1 MRIERLE
8 LIAFGPFTDLTLDFS
23 APGLQVV
30 YGPNEAGK
38 SSALRAL
45 TAWLFGIPE
54 RTRDDFLHPR
64 PSLLVG
70 GTLATAGRRHTF
82 YRRKKRKN
90 DIVDREGNPIDPD
103 QVAAM
108 LTGLDRELFLGLHGI
123 DHDTLVRGGRE
134 ILAHRG
140 EIGQALFSAGAGL
153 GALHG
158 ALAAMEEE
166 KEALYKPRGQ
176 NQVLGKEIRRYRDL
190 EKRIRSLACSP
201 EEWQRQNDELTR
213 LDREL
218 ATATQERARLQ
229 AELTRLE
236 RLLLSA
242 PLMARLK
249 RIKARQDE
257 LGPRLILPADFSTR
271 REEAQRQARVQA
283 QRLQLARQRL
293 ARIND
298 QEEKLVLKQGLLDQA
313 SRIGELV
320 QQLGA
325 IRKARQDR
333 PRLEGMRAVL
343 RKEAAAIM
351 KQIAP
356 DCEPGSAEPL
366 LPLLGSRQRLLSL
379 VREHALLG
387 QQQES
392 CQARIEENQ
401 RQLVELGKEL
411 EKNPIP
417 SDPDALVKVIRLV
430 RGEGD
435 LDSRI
440 NDLDRKI
447 ANQRDSLERKLTGAG
462 RWQGSIPE
470 LAELVLPSLTE
481 IRLASRHLEE
491 RQRLFE
497 EADRAI
503 EELEQE
509 RIRVRAQ
516 ISLQNRDGAPPS
528 EDELTVLRTR
538 RDRGW
543 HLLMRFLLEKEDV
556 SGEANVLC
564 GQTPL
569 HEWVWQQIVVTDQ
582 VSDRLR
588 FEAERV
594 HALAALVAREGE
606 IAALMERA
614 ASTREEYAEQ
624 LTRARAEW
632 QALWTFLADPA
643 GSPPVMEEWRQGMA
657 ELREQARQLAI
668 WEQEFAEL
676 TAQRRGLRKAL
687 AAEVARA
694 GGEVHDDSLLAPLLL
709 VAEELSESLIRSR
722 QHHEELLRDQGR
734 VAAELDQL
742 KTELDRHGRALE
754 AWQRQWREL
763 AVIPGRSRPLRP
775 DEAQDILD
783 QAEELRSRYRQ
794 AEEFAVRLRG
804 MERDHDR
811 FTVEVANVVAECG
824 ADLAGIDQEEA
835 LVELQKR
842 LDQAL
847 KDQALQDR
855 ISQDRIEA
863 ETDLSEAKT
872 LLDAARQE
880 LASLLALAGCAKE
893 EDLALAEERCREQA
907 LLQEQSVQTGQDLD
921 QALAGMDPAEAGQ
934 ALSDLDVD
942 ALPARIKA
950 LQEQIRNE
958 LDPAIRHLAE
968 QRGEAAA
975 NLARMDGSDTAA
987 RLAEEQAASLA
998 VIRSGAARFVRL
1010 QLAVDL
1016 LRHEIEAYRQAN
1028 QGPILALASDIFAR
1042 LTLGSFA
1049 GLSTDMD
1056 NQGEPVLVGLRPDSR
1071 QPIEVAAMSTG
1082 SRDQLFFALR
1092 LASIRHRA
1100 EQDRAM
1106 FHIFDD
1112 VLINFDEAR
1121 GDATLAELAELGQS
1135 CQLILFTHQARV
1147 AERAASLD
1155 HVTVHDLAGLPCP
1168 GQPEERKE

>member
-1 MRIERLE
+1 M
-8 LIAFGPFTDLTLDFS
+8 AFGPFTDLTLDFS

-64 PSLLVG
+64 PGLLVG
-70 GTLATAGRRHTF
+70 GTLVTAGRRLSF

-108 LTGLDRELFLGLHGI
+108 LAGLDRELFLGLHGI

-176 NQVLGKEIRRYRDL
+176 NQVLGREIRRYRDL

-218 ATATQERARLQ
+218 ATVTQERARRQ

-257 LGPRLILPADFSTR
+257 LGPRLILPADFSAR

-313 SRIGELV
+313 ARIEELV

-351 KQIAP
+351 KLIAP
-356 DCEPGSAEPL
+356 DCKPGSQEPL

-379 VREHALLG
+379 VREHALLS

-392 CQARIEENQ
+392 CQARIEENR
-401 RQLVELGKEL
+401 RQLAELGKKL

-417 SDPDALVKVIRLV
+417 PDPGALVKIIRLV

-440 NDLDRKI
+440 DDLGRKI
-447 ANQRDSLERKLTGAG
+447 ANQRDGLERDLAGNG
-462 RWQGSIPE
+462 RWQGSISE
-470 LAELVLPSLTE
+470 LAELTLPSLTE
-481 IRLASRHLEE
+481 LRVAARHLEE
-491 RQRLFE
+491 CQRRLE
-497 EADRAI
+497 EAERAI

-509 RIRVRAQ
+509 RIRVGTQ

-528 EDELTVLRTR
+528 EDELTVLRAR

-543 HLLMRFLLEKEDV
+543 HLLMRSLLEKEDI
-556 SGEANVLC
+556 SGEASTLC
-564 GQTPL
+564 GRTPL

-594 HALAALVAREGE
+594 HALAALAAREGE

-614 ASTREEYAEQ
+614 VRTREEHGEQ
-624 LTRARAEW
+624 LNQARAEW

-643 GSPPVMEEWRQGMA
+643 GSPPVMEEWRQGLA
-657 ELREQARQLAI
+657 ELREQARQLAT

-676 TAQRRGLRKAL
+676 ASQRRRLREAL
-687 AAEVARA
+687 AAEVMRA
-694 GGEVHDDSLLAPLLL
+694 GGEVADDPLLEPLLL
-709 VAEELSESLIRSR
+709 AAEELSESLLQAR
-722 QHHEELLRDQGR
+722 QHHEELLRDQAR
-734 VAAELDQL
+734 VAAEIDHL
-742 KTELDRHGRALE
+742 KAELERHGRALE
-754 AWQRQWREL
+754 AWREQWREL
-763 AVIPGRSRPLRP
+763 AMIPGRSMPLRP

-783 QAEELRSRYRQ
+783 QAEEAHSRYRQ

-804 MERDHDR
+804 MERDYKR
-811 FTVEVANVVAECG
+811 FSAEVAQVVTECG
-824 ADLAGIDQEEA
+824 ADLAGIEQEEA
-835 LVELQKR
+835 LVELKKQ
-842 LDQAL
+842 LEQAL

-855 ISQDRIEA
+855 ISHDRIEA
-863 ETDLSEAKT
+863 ETDLGEAKI
-872 LLDAARQE
+872 LLDTARQE
-880 LASLLALAGCAKE
+880 LASLLAQAGCTKE

-907 LLQEQSVQTGQDLD
+907 LLQEQSVQTSQDLD

-934 ALSDLDVD
+934 ALADLDVD
-942 ALPARIKA
+942 ALPARIEA
-950 LQEQIRNE
+950 MQEQIRNE
-958 LDPAIRHLAE
+958 LDPAIRRLAE

-975 NLARMDGSDTAA
+975 NLARMDGSDAA
-987 RLAEEQAASLA
+987 AQLAEEQAAALA
-998 VIRSGAARFVRL
+998 AIRNGAARFVRL

-1028 QGPILALASDIFAR
+1028 QGPILALASDIFTR

-1056 NQGEPVLVGLRPDSR
+1056 NQGEPVLIGLRPDSR
-1071 QPIEVAAMSTG
+1071 QPVEVAAMSTG
-1082 SRDQLFFALR
+1082 SRDQLFLALR
-1092 LASIRHRA
+1092 LAAIRHRA
-1100 EQDRAM
+1100 DQGRAI

-1121 GDATLAELAELGQS
+1121 SDATLAELAKLGQS

-1147 AERAASLD
+1147 AERAASMDGVIPHFLACDPDEKGAAPLD
-1155 HVTVHDLAGLPCP
+1155 
-1168 GQPEERKE
+1168 